1 MEAVR
6 FFNTCV
12 IWTRSTVLIL
22 SIVIVVLSLGVYNYN
37 AIPVFL
43 LLEDEF
49 EPTTILKRHQMISDM
64 IQDRRLIATLVA
76 AQASIFCP
84 LFLLMSTSSS
94 SSITTHLNSIK
105 SQLPTSEI
113 WRTFIEQFC
122 QFLMPLG
129 LALSWIF
136 CITFD
141 KRTADALLSQD
152 LFQVLD
158 DCALAS
164 YIENSLKYIVI
175 AILLLE
181 VIIIWISS
189 FKYASILFL
198 SQSQAIRL
206 EDGENYAE
214 LGYEDED
221 EEEENIS
228 FINNQKEE
236 ETV

>member
-84 LFLLMSTSSS
+84 LFLLMSTSS
-94 SSITTHLNSIK
+94 ITTHLNSIK

-158 DCALAS
+158 ECALAS

-175 AILLLE
+175 SILLLE

-198 SQSQAIRL
+198 SQCKSIRL
-206 EDGENYAE
+206 EEGEDYAE

-221 EEEENIS
+221 EEENIS
-228 FINNQKEE
+228 FISN
-236 ETV
+236 